1 MFYFQTDERLHTAAL
16 CAEKIHE
23 LFAVKYLKSIDFTP
37 PMVTFGCAYPQ
48 MCLSANSTIGGKA
61 SEKKTFC
68 SGNVTVA
75 AAGTVS
81 NRLCS

>member
-37 PMVTFGCAYPQ
+37 PW
-48 MCLSANSTIGGKA
+48 
-61 SEKKTFC
+61 
-68 SGNVTVA
+68 
-75 AAGTVS
+75 
-81 NRLCS
+81 

>member
-37 PMVTFGCAYPQ
+37 HGNIWMR
-48 MCLSANSTIGGKA
+48 LSTD
-61 SEKKTFC
+61 
-68 SGNVTVA
+68 
-75 AAGTVS
+75 VS
-81 NRLCS
+81 QRKFNHRRKSK